1 MSEAFDPLAP
11 PARPAPFAALLGWV
25 LGTAWQLQ
33 QQALWPAWVYGLLL
47 IPGLLWALA
56 LCWRVLPRR
65 LAAWLLCAAALGFA
79 TTGLR
84 SLAFDAQALEPALE
98 GRDLRIV
105 GVVSD
110 MPQRN
115 EAGLRFTLAT
125 ESATLDG
132 RATAVPASIDVGWY
146 AGTFSLGGEGVELQR
161 QPGEVRAGERW
172 SLTLRLKAPHGS
184 RNPFGFDYELWLWER
199 GVQASAYVRSGA
211 TDAPPQRLGQTGWHP
226 VALLRQSVRERIL
239 AHVEPHQAAGLVA
252 ALVVGD
258 QAAIDRVDWDV
269 FRATGVAHLV
279 RI

>member
-11 PARPAPFAALLGWV
+11 PARPAPFTALLGWV

-146 AGTFSLGGEGVELQR
+146 AGTFSLGGEG
-161 QPGEVRAGERW
+161 GEPRPR
-172 SLTLRLKAPHGS
+172 
-184 RNPFGFDYELWLWER
+184 
-199 GVQASAYVRSGA
+199 
-211 TDAPPQRLGQTGWHP
+211 
-226 VALLRQSVRERIL
+226 
-239 AHVEPHQAAGLVA
+239 
-252 ALVVGD
+252 
-258 QAAIDRVDWDV
+258 
-269 FRATGVAHLV
+269 
-279 RI
+279 